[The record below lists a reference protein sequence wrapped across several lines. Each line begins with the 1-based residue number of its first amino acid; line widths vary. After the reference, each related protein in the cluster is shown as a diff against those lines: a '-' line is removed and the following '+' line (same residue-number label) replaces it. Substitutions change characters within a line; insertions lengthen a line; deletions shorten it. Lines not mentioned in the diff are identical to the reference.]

1 MTSKVVDTPVDR
13 DWIELKLQASL
24 KDYVSREVHDRD
36 FKELRDEDKAIRKAF
51 AEGDEKV
58 DSKAKDA
65 FKTASEA
72 KAVAG
77 GLEASLRSSGEFS
90 RSLSAQLLADPET
103 FSSENDS
110 KCPQRGHLQTRT
122 LPTFGSIFRSMI
134 SNLV

>member
-77 GLEASLRSSGEFS
+77 AKVGWRVYAAFQLAMIGG
-90 RSLSAQLLADPET
+90 LLAVIWGI
-103 FSSENDS
+103 FSKSF
-110 KCPQRGHLQTRT
+110 GAT
-122 LPTFGSIFRSMI
+122 LG
-134 SNLV
+134 